1 MRYSLLI
8 LVVLLSVELNRA
20 EIADILASGI
30 FGPKKA
36 DLISCYSCY
45 NISDVGCNDVYP
57 NSTDLI
63 QTCEEGTKGCLK
75 RLYFDGKDT
84 VLSRMCYKGPTKL
97 INDYKC
103 TGLQYNYA
111 IQKCYICSGNLCNGS
126 NSMFANRSFVYGIFL
141 VFCTLLCQ
149 FL

>member
-1 MRYSLLI
+1 MVIVYKELI
-8 LVVLLSVELNRA
+8 CCMA
-20 EIADILASGI
+20 IL
-30 FGPKKA
+30 KTV
-36 DLISCYSCY
+36 CY
-45 NISDVGCNDVYP
+45 I
-57 NSTDLI
+57 T
-63 QTCEEGTKGCLK
+63 
-75 RLYFDGKDT
+75 GKDT

-126 NSMFANRSFVYGIFL
+126 NSMFANRNFVYGIFL